1 MIGMPIST
9 STPKNNNNNIPDL
22 KVPSKR
28 NIERIKNS
36 ETENAK
42 KKKRKKGNQH
52 EIITLE

>member
-1 MIGMPIST
+1 MPTST